1 MVPGRKSGVP
11 AAPPQPVHRV
21 PSAPPPD
28 SCLRFRCARP
38 ALEADDYEENAGVT
52 VDSGYLKADEMLVNM
67 GPQHPSTHGVLRVV
81 IRTDGEIV
89 RHATP
94 HIGYLHR
101 CKEKCAEA
109 VTYPQFIPYTDRMD
123 YLAAMSNNFA
133 FCWAVEKLGGIA
145 STDRAEH
152 IRVIVNELQRIAS
165 HLVAF
170 GTYGLDMGAFTPF
183 LYSFRER
190 ERIIDIFER
199 LCGARLTYSYG
210 RIGGVMRD
218 MDAQAVDMTRRFL
231 DDFEEKW
238 DEYND
243 LLSANEIFVK
253 RTANVGVLPAA
264 TAIAYGCTGPMLRG
278 SGVAYDLRRAEPYS
292 IYDRFEFD
300 VPVGRGLMG
309 TTGDCWDRYWV
320 RMQEMKESSRII
332 RQALDAMP
340 EGPVMNPKV
349 GKIIK
354 PAAGE
359 VYFRAENPRGELGFY
374 IVSIGDKKPYRCRV
388 RGPSFC
394 NLSVM
399 GEISRECLI
408 ADIVAIIGSI
418 DIVLGEVDR

>member
-1 MVPGRKSGVP
+1 LPKRQDFCRTGIKLLKQAKVLVRAIAF
-11 AAPPQPVHRV
+11 AAATGETMITE
-21 PSAPPPD
+21 S
-28 SCLRFRCARP
+28 S
-38 ALEADDYEENAGVT
+38 
-52 VDSGYLKADEMLVNM
+52 YLKTDEMLINM

-89 RHATP
+89 RGATA

-109 VTYPQFIPYTDRMD
+109 LTYPQYIPYTDRMD
-123 YLAAMSNNFA
+123 YIAAMSNNFA
-133 FCWAVEKLGGIA
+133 FCWAVEKLGGIE
-145 STDRAEH
+145 STERAEYV
-152 IRVIVNELQRIAS
+152 RVIVNELQRIAS

-183 LYSFRER
+183 LYAFRER
-190 ERIIDIFER
+190 ETILDIFER

-218 MDAQAVDMTRRFL
+218 MDAKAIQMTR
-231 DDFEEKW
+231 DFIDIFEARW
-238 DEYND
+238 NEYND
-243 LLSANEIFVK
+243 LLSMNEIFVK
-253 RTANVGVLPAA
+253 RTANVGVIPKDM
-264 TAIAYGCTGPMLRG
+264 AIAYGLTGPCLRG
-278 SGVAYDLRRAEPYS
+278 SGVKYDIRKADPYS

-300 VPVGRGLMG
+300 VPIGEGRMG
-309 TTGDCWDRYWV
+309 AVGDCWDRYWV
-320 RMQEMKESSRII
+320 RMVEMKESCRII
-332 RQALDAMP
+332 RQAVESLPD
-340 EGPVMNPKV
+340 GPVLNPKI
-349 GKIIK
+349 GKVIK
-354 PAAGE
+354 TPPGE

-394 NLSVM
+394 NLSVL
-399 GEISRECLI
+399 GDVCRNYLI